1 MPQRKVPG
9 APVLEPW
16 KPAAWELPDAAAIQA
31 LQRGDAN
38 ADQQRRAL
46 TFIVNTLAAT
56 YDGSFRAGPDGDRVT
71 AFAEG
76 KRHVG
81 LAIVK
86 LANIALGKFK
96 STPGEQG

>member
-1 MPQRKVPG
+1 MPSRKPAG
-9 APVLEPW
+9 LPAWEPW
-16 KPAAWELPDAAAIQA
+16 KPAEWTVQDAGAIQA
-31 LQRGDAN
+31 LQRGDATP
-38 ADQQRRAL
+38 DQQQHAL
-46 TFIVNTLAAT
+46 KFIVNSLAAT
-56 YDGSFRAGPDGDRVT
+56 YDGSFRPGADGDRVT

-96 STPGEQG
+96 STPGEQP

>member
-1 MPQRKVPG
+1 MPPRKVPG
-9 APVLEPW
+9 APKLEPW
-16 KPAAWELPDAAAIQA
+16 KPAEWTVRDAGAIQA
-31 LQRGDAN
+31 LQRGDATP
-38 ADQQRRAL
+38 DQQQHAL
-46 TFIVNTLAAT
+46 KFIVHTLAAT
-56 YDGSFRAGPDGDRVT
+56 YDGSFRSGPDGDRVT

-96 STPGEQG
+96 STPGEQP